1 MFTALSE
8 RLTATLK
15 RLTGRGVLSEQDV
28 TEALREIRRHLLEA
42 DVSFEVTTGF
52 VERVRERAVGVIAVK
67 SVSPGQQVAKLV
79 HDELARMLG
88 ASDEDLARKVGAQ
101 HAAPLQFAP
110 VGPTVILLVGLQGS
124 GKTTTAAKLARR
136 LKLEQK
142 APGLVAADPYRPAAG
157 EQLRQL
163 GEQVGVPVFGKREA
177 GNVVELVR
185 DALREAEKARCR
197 TVIVDTAGRLQIDAE
212 LMDELKALRA
222 ATSPREV
229 LLVADGMTGQDAVR
243 VARGFQ
249 EGVGLTG
256 AILTKLDGDAR
267 GGAALSIH
275 GVTGVPIKFIG
286 IGEHVGAQHAAP
298 HLEPFDP
305 VRMAGR
311 ILGQGDV
318 VALVEKAAATID
330 AAAAERLE
338 KKARSKQGMDLAD
351 FLVALKQMQAMGPL
365 QQVLGLL
372 PGVTPQALKA
382 VNADDGR
389 LQHVEAIVLSMTPGE
404 RADPSVLTG
413 SRRLRIAKGAGRTVQ
428 EVNRL
433 LEQFQQMRKL
443 LKRTYARYGNSQSA
457 AARGAEGAELFPD
470 RRRGFAL
477 APRRAVRRDLGPL
490 QPAYQSRRH
499 PGRCGAGARLARQGG
514 APDRHGPL
522 AAEESGS
529 AGQTPRL
536 VGRVRK
542 PHGQRGEVAVF
553 PLVENPGAV
562 FTPKARLLVV
572 NEERAV
578 VAGPLVVARRRA
590 YHREWLLSFVGVKS
604 RAVVEPW
611 RDHFV
616 AVEEPD
622 ADD

>member
-28 TEALREIRRHLLEA
+28 TEALRDIRRHLLEA

-88 ASDEDLARKVGAQ
+88 ASDEDLARKGGAQ
-101 HAAPLQFAP
+101 HAALLQFAP

-157 EQLRQL
+157 AQLRQL
-163 GEQVGVPVFGKREA
+163 GEQVGVPVFGRA
-177 GNVVELVR
+177 SDGSSPTDVVGLVQQ
-185 DALREAEKARCR
+185 AVREAEKARCR

-222 ATSPREV
+222 ATTPREV

-243 VARGFQ
+243 IARGFQ

-286 IGEHVGAQHAAP
+286 VGEHVGAQNAP
-298 HLEPFDP
+298 PQLEPFDP

-318 VALVEKAAATID
+318 VALVEKAAATMD
-330 AAAAERLE
+330 AEAAQGLER
-338 KKARSKQGMDLAD
+338 KARSKRGMDLAD
-351 FLVALKQMQAMGPL
+351 FLIALKQMQAMGPIK
-365 QQVLGLL
+365 QVLGLL
-372 PGVTPQALKA
+372 PGVNAQALKA
-382 VNADDGR
+382 VNADDKR
-389 LQHVEAIVLSMTPGE
+389 LKHVEAIVLSMTPDE
-404 RADPSVLTG
+404 RADPSILTG

-443 LKRTYARYGNSQSA
+443 LKRT
-457 AARGAEGAELFPD
+457 
-470 RRRGFAL
+470 
-477 APRRAVRRDLGPL
+477 
-490 QPAYQSRRH
+490 
-499 PGRCGAGARLARQGG
+499 
-514 APDRHGPL
+514 
-522 AAEESGS
+522 
-529 AGQTPRL
+529 
-536 VGRVRK
+536 
-542 PHGQRGEVAVF
+542 
-553 PLVENPGAV
+553 
-562 FTPKARLLVV
+562 
-572 NEERAV
+572 
-578 VAGPLVVARRRA
+578 
-590 YHREWLLSFVGVKS
+590 
-604 RAVVEPW
+604 
-611 RDHFV
+611 
-616 AVEEPD
+616 
-622 ADD
+622 